1 MAVRVRLVGCGRVI
15 TVELR
20 GRPRTVGELLAGL
33 RLVSE
38 SVVVLRNGSL
48 VTEDEE
54 LEDGDLVEV
63 LAACPGGIDGSVL

>member
-1 MAVRVRLVGCGRVI
+1 M
-15 TVELR
+15 ELEE
-20 GRPRTVGELLAGL
+20 RPRTVGELLAGL
-33 RLVSE
+33 RLAPE

-54 LEDGDLVEV
+54 LVDGDLVEV